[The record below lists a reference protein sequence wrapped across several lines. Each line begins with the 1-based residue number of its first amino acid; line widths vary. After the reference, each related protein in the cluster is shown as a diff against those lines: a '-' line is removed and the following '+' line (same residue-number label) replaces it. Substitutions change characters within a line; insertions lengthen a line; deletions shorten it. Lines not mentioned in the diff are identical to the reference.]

1 MSRINTRHPGR
12 SDRAKAR
19 SLRAGTCHGHS
30 PLPQIPDS
38 LGCASASG
46 MTGGCAETG
55 GCADSCSSPT
65 TERGEAGFSLIEML
79 VAISI
84 LALVLAMLPGTFSL
98 AHRTWDAT
106 AVLDQ
111 RARQDGGRSFLQA
124 RLAEA
129 MPMFEPVG
137 AGAVQL
143 VFTGS
148 AETLTFVAPSAN
160 GPQGAG
166 LYRFT
171 LEAKAQGSAGNALV
185 ATVAPY
191 IVKRGR
197 DSDAMPA
204 EEHVLYE
211 GITSAS
217 FRYFGR
223 KDLGSSTPSWE
234 TAWTRRDALPHAVE
248 LTIANGKSTR
258 TSLIELRLQNVP

>member
-1 MSRINTRHPGR
+1 MRE
-12 SDRAKAR
+12 
-19 SLRAGTCHGHS
+19 LRAHH
-30 PLPQIPDS
+30 P
-38 LGCASASG
+38 
-46 MTGGCAETG
+46 TGK
-55 GCADSCSSPT
+55 
-65 TERGEAGFSLIEML
+65 RGEAGFSLIEML
-79 VAISI
+79 VAITI

-129 MPMFEPVG
+129 MPVFEPVG

-171 LEAKAQGSAGNALV
+171 LETKPQGRGNALV
-185 ATVAPY
+185 VTVAPF
-191 IVKRGR
+191 VLKRGR
-197 DSDAMPA
+197 DDAATAGRGARPLRRPHQR
-204 EEHVLYE
+204 ELPLLRTQGSPHPDTVLADGMDAARCLAGCRGADRRE
-211 GITSAS
+211 RKFDAHHPDRSCAS
-217 FRYFGR
+217 R
-223 KDLGSSTPSWE
+223 
-234 TAWTRRDALPHAVE
+234 TRPDQ
-248 LTIANGKSTR
+248 LTMS
-258 TSLIELRLQNVP
+258 

>member
-1 MSRINTRHPGR
+1 MIHTRHPGR
-12 SDRAKAR
+12 SDRANAR
-19 SLRAGTCHGHS
+19 SLGAGTSPGH
-30 PLPQIPDS
+30 PHLPQIPDS
-38 LGCASASG
+38 LGCASTSG
-46 MTGGCAETG
+46 MTGE
-55 GCADSCSSPT
+55 CADAGSSPT
-65 TERGEAGFSLIEML
+65 TKRGEAGFSLIEML
-79 VAISI
+79 VAITI

-129 MPMFEPVG
+129 MPIFEPVG

-171 LEAKAQGSAGNALV
+171 LETKPQGSANALV
-185 ATVAPY
+185 VTVAPLV
-191 IVKRGR
+191 VKRGR
-197 DSDAMPA
+197 DDATPPA
-204 EEHVLYE
+204 EQHVLYD
-211 GITSAS
+211 GITGAS
-217 FRYFGR
+217 FRYYGR
-223 KDLGSSTPSWE
+223 KDLRTPTPSWQ
-234 TAWTRRDALPHAVE
+234 TAWTRRDALPDAVE
-248 LTIANGKSTR
+248 LTVASGKSTR
-258 TSLIELRLQNVP
+258 TILIELRLKNAP

>member
-1 MSRINTRHPGR
+1 MSARDP
-12 SDRAKAR
+12 SPDRK
-19 SLRAGTCHGHS
+19 
-30 PLPQIPDS
+30 
-38 LGCASASG
+38 
-46 MTGGCAETG
+46 
-55 GCADSCSSPT
+55 
-65 TERGEAGFSLIEML
+65 RGEAGFSLIEML
-79 VAISI
+79 VAITI

-129 MPMFEPVG
+129 MPVFEPVG

-171 LEAKAQGSAGNALV
+171 LETKPQGRGNAV
-185 ATVAPY
+185 VVTVAPF
-191 IVKRGR
+191 ILKRAR
-197 DSDAMPA
+197 DSDPIPA
-204 EEHVLYE
+204 EEHVLYD
-211 GITSAS
+211 GLTSAS
-217 FRYFGR
+217 FRYYGR
-223 KDLGSSTPSWE
+223 KDLRTPLQSWQ
-234 TAWTRRDALPHAVE
+234 TAWTRRDALPDAVE
-248 LTIANGKSTR
+248 LTVASGSSTR
-258 TSLIELRLQNVP
+258 TILIQLRLKNAP

>member
-1 MSRINTRHPGR
+1 MIGICTRHPGR
-12 SDRAKAR
+12 SDRARAR
-19 SLRAGTCHGHS
+19 ALRTGIYRNHAART
-30 PLPQIPDS
+30 PDS
-38 LGCASASG
+38 LRCASTSG
-46 MTGGCAETG
+46 MTGEY
-55 GCADSCSSPT
+55 ADACSSSHG
-65 TERGEAGFSLIEML
+65 RCGEAGFSLIEML

-111 RARQDGGRSFLQA
+111 RARQDGGRSFLQT

-129 MPMFEPVG
+129 MPIFEPVG

-148 AETLTFVAPSAN
+148 AEMLTFVAPSAN

-171 LEAKAQGSAGNALV
+171 LETKPQGSAGSALV
-185 ATVAPY
+185 VTVAPF
-191 IVKRGR
+191 VLKRGR
-197 DSDAMPA
+197 NDDATLT

-217 FRYFGR
+217 FRYYGR
-223 KDLGSSTPSWE
+223 KDLASSTPSWQ
-234 TAWTRRDALPHAVE
+234 TAWTRRDALPNAVE
-248 LTIANGKSTR
+248 LTVASGKTTR
-258 TSLIELRLQNVP
+258 TSLIELRLKNGP

>member
-1 MSRINTRHPGR
+1 MSGVHTRHPGR
-12 SDRAKAR
+12 SDRANAR
-19 SLRAGTCHGHS
+19 SLRAGTCHGRS
-30 PLPQIPDS
+30 PLPHIPDS
-38 LGCASASG
+38 LGCVSTSA
-46 MTGGCAETG
+46 MTGA
-55 GCADSCSSPT
+55 CADPCSSPT
-65 TERGEAGFSLIEML
+65 TRRGEAGFSLIEML
-79 VAISI
+79 VAITI

-129 MPMFEPVG
+129 MPIFEPVG

-171 LEAKAQGSAGNALV
+171 LESKPQASANALV
-185 ATVAPY
+185 VTVAPFV
-191 IVKRGR
+191 VKRGR
-197 DSDAMPA
+197 DSDSTPA
-204 EEHVLYE
+204 EEHVLYD
-211 GITSAS
+211 GLTGAS
-217 FRYFGR
+217 FRYYGR
-223 KDLGSSTPSWE
+223 KDLRTPAPSWQ
-234 TAWTRRDALPHAVE
+234 TAWTRRDALPDAVE
-248 LTIANGKSTR
+248 LILASGRTTR
-258 TSLIELRLQNVP
+258 TVLIELRLKNAP

>member
-1 MSRINTRHPGR
+1 MS
-12 SDRAKAR
+12 AR
-19 SLRAGTCHGHS
+19 EPLHGVK
-30 PLPQIPDS
+30 
-38 LGCASASG
+38 
-46 MTGGCAETG
+46 
-55 GCADSCSSPT
+55 
-65 TERGEAGFSLIEML
+65 RGEAGFSLIEML
-79 VAISI
+79 VAITI

-129 MPMFEPVG
+129 MPVFEPVG

-166 LYRFT
+166 LYRFL
-171 LEAKAQGSAGNALV
+171 LESQPQGSAGHALTV
-185 ATVAPY
+185 TVAPF
-191 IVKRGR
+191 VLKRGR
-197 DSDAMPA
+197 DTDAMPA
-204 EEHVLYE
+204 EQHVLYQ
-211 GITSAS
+211 GNTSAS

-223 KDLGSSTPSWE
+223 KDLRTATPSWQ
-234 TAWTRRDALPHAVE
+234 TAWTRRDALPDAVE
-248 LTIANGKSTR
+248 LAITSGKTTR
-258 TSLIELRLQNVP
+258 TILIELRLKNGL

>member
-1 MSRINTRHPGR
+1 MNARDPSRIVKR
-12 SDRAKAR
+12 S
-19 SLRAGTCHGHS
+19 
-30 PLPQIPDS
+30 
-38 LGCASASG
+38 
-46 MTGGCAETG
+46 
-55 GCADSCSSPT
+55 
-65 TERGEAGFSLIEML
+65 EAGFSLIEML
-79 VAISI
+79 VAITV

-129 MPMFEPVG
+129 MPVFEPVG

-148 AETLTFVAPSAN
+148 AEALTFVAPSAN

-171 LEAKAQGSAGNALV
+171 LESKPQGSAGNAL
-185 ATVAPY
+185 TVAVAPF
-191 IVKRGR
+191 VLKRGR
-197 DSDAMPA
+197 DTDTMPA
-204 EEHVLYE
+204 EQHVLYD

-223 KDLGSSTPSWE
+223 KDLRTATPSWQG
-234 TAWTRRDALPHAVE
+234 AWTRRDALPDAVE
-248 LTIANGKSTR
+248 LAITSGRTTR
-258 TSLIELRLQNVP
+258 TILIELRLKNAP

>member
-1 MSRINTRHPGR
+1 MSTLHTRHPGR
-12 SDRAKAR
+12 SARAVAR
-19 SLRAGTCHGHS
+19 PLRAGTHS

-46 MTGGCAETG
+46 MTGMCV
-55 GCADSCSSPT
+55 DN
-65 TERGEAGFSLIEML
+65 ERGEAGFSLIEML

-129 MPMFEPVG
+129 MPVFEPVG
-137 AGAVQL
+137 AGAVRL
-143 VFTGS
+143 VFTG
-148 AETLTFVAPSAN
+148 AGETLTFVAPSAN

-171 LEAKAQGSAGNALV
+171 LEARPQGSANALV
-185 ATVAPY
+185 VTVAPFV
-191 IVKRGR
+191 VKRAR
-197 DSDAMPA
+197 DDATPPA
-204 EEHVLYE
+204 EAHALYE
-211 GITSAS
+211 GLTSAS
-217 FRYFGR
+217 FRYYGR
-223 KDLGSSTPSWE
+223 KDLRTPKPSWQ
-234 TAWTRRDALPHAVE
+234 TAWSRRDALPDAVE
-248 LTIANGKSTR
+248 LTVASATSTH
-258 TSLIELRLQNVP
+258 TILIELRLKNAP

>member
-1 MSRINTRHPGR
+1 MSAREPLR
-12 SDRAKAR
+12 SVK
-19 SLRAGTCHGHS
+19 
-30 PLPQIPDS
+30 
-38 LGCASASG
+38 
-46 MTGGCAETG
+46 
-55 GCADSCSSPT
+55 
-65 TERGEAGFSLIEML
+65 RGEAGFSLIEML
-79 VAISI
+79 VAITI

-111 RARQDGGRSFLQA
+111 RARQDGGRMFLQA

-129 MPMFEPVG
+129 MPVFEPVG

-166 LYRFT
+166 LYRFI
-171 LEAKAQGSAGNALV
+171 LESQPQGSAGNALTV
-185 ATVAPY
+185 TVAPF
-191 IVKRGR
+191 VLKRGR
-197 DSDAMPA
+197 DNDAMPA
-204 EEHVLYE
+204 EQHVLYQ

-223 KDLGSSTPSWE
+223 KDLRTATPSWQ
-234 TAWTRRDALPHAVE
+234 TAWTRRDVLPDAVE
-248 LTIANGKSTR
+248 LAITTGKTTR
-258 TSLIELRLQNVP
+258 TILIELRLKNGP

>member
-1 MSRINTRHPGR
+1 MS
-12 SDRAKAR
+12 AR
-19 SLRAGTCHGHS
+19 SPS
-30 PLPQIPDS
+30 PRS
-38 LGCASASG
+38 KRS
-46 MTGGCAETG
+46 
-55 GCADSCSSPT
+55 
-65 TERGEAGFSLIEML
+65 EAGFSLIEML
-79 VAISI
+79 VAIGI
-84 LALVLAMLPGTFSL
+84 LALVLAMLPGTFNL
-98 AHRTWDAT
+98 ARRTWDAT

-129 MPMFEPVG
+129 MPIFEPVG

-171 LEAKAQGSAGNALV
+171 LEAKAQGSTGSALV
-185 ATVAPY
+185 VTVAPF
-191 IVKRGR
+191 VAARGR
-197 DSDAMPA
+197 DVDAMPA

-217 FRYFGR
+217 FRYYGR
-223 KDLGSSTPSWE
+223 KDLGSSTPAWQ
-234 TAWTRRDALPHAVE
+234 TAWTRRDALPDAVE
-248 LTIANGKSTR
+248 LSVASGRATR
-258 TSLIELRLQNVP
+258 TLLIELRLKNAS

>member
-1 MSRINTRHPGR
+1 MSNIHTRHPGR
-12 SDRAKAR
+12 SDRANAR
-19 SLRAGTCHGHS
+19 SLRAGTSPGH
-30 PLPQIPDS
+30 PRLPQIPDS
-38 LGCASASG
+38 LSYASASG
-46 MTGGCAETG
+46 MTGGCWELAPIT
-55 GCADSCSSPT
+55 PT
-65 TERGEAGFSLIEML
+65 SNRGEAGFSLIEML
-79 VAISI
+79 VAITI

-129 MPMFEPVG
+129 MPVFEPVG

-171 LEAKAQGSAGNALV
+171 LETKPQGRGNALV
-185 ATVAPY
+185 VTVAPF
-191 IVKRGR
+191 VLKRAR
-197 DSDAMPA
+197 DSDPIPT
-204 EEHVLYE
+204 EEHVLYD
-211 GITSAS
+211 GLTSAS
-217 FRYFGR
+217 FRYYGR
-223 KDLGSSTPSWE
+223 KDLRTPTSSWQ
-234 TAWTRRDALPHAVE
+234 TAWSRRDALPDAVE
-248 LTIANGKSTR
+248 LTVASGSSTR
-258 TSLIELRLQNVP
+258 TILIQLRLKNAP

>member
-1 MSRINTRHPGR
+1 MSPRPRHC
-12 SDRAKAR
+12 DK
-19 SLRAGTCHGHS
+19 
-30 PLPQIPDS
+30 
-38 LGCASASG
+38 
-46 MTGGCAETG
+46 
-55 GCADSCSSPT
+55 
-65 TERGEAGFSLIEML
+65 RGETGFSLIEML

-129 MPMFEPVG
+129 IPVFEPIG
-137 AGAVQL
+137 SGAVQL

-171 LEAKAQGSAGNALV
+171 LEAKPQGSANALV
-185 ATVAPY
+185 VTVSPFVLKRARDDAATPT
-191 IVKRGR
+191 
-197 DSDAMPA
+197 
-204 EEHVLYE
+204 EEHILYD
-211 GITSAS
+211 GLTGAS

-223 KDLGSSTPSWE
+223 KDLRATAPAWQP
-234 TAWTRRDALPHAVE
+234 AWTRRDALPDAVE
-248 LTIANGKSTR
+248 LTVASGKTTR
-258 TSLIELRLQNVP
+258 TILIELRLKNAP